1 MILKCDAEITD
12 DCTTGHRTIWENGEK
27 NFSLKI

>member
-12 DCTTGHRTIWENGEK
+12 DCTTGHRTIWENGK
-27 NFSLKI
+27 QKILKI

>member
-12 DCTTGHRTIWENGEK
+12 DCTTGHRTIWENGK
-27 NFSLKI
+27 KKILKI